1 MSALDVMPSRHD
13 QVPRCLCDMSG
24 IVPQKPDDALLRSY
38 GVPMHQIEQ
47 IAPSFTD
54 DRRVRLFREG
64 AQGA

>member
-1 MSALDVMPSRHD
+1 MSRHTKEEMQRVLLED
-13 QVPRCLCDMSG
+13 LYRNDEL
-24 IVPQKPDDALLRSY
+24 DDLVLLRAD